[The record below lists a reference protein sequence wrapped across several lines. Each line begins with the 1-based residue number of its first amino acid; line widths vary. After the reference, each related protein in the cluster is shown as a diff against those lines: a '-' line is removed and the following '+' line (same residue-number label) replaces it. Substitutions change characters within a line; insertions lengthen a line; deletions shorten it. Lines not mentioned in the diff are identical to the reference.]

1 MCAFRKFASPVIVC
15 TLSVL
20 PAAALASGFAL
31 QEQNASGLG
40 NAFAGAGA
48 VAGDASTIFFNPAG
62 MSHLPGT
69 QFAIAGDLV
78 VPSAKFNN
86 TGSIAAPL
94 QPLGGTGGDAEGP
107 ALVPSGYLSYQ
118 VNPRLWLGVGLNAP
132 FGLVTEYDSDW
143 MGRFQ
148 AIKSSLTTYNL
159 NPSIAFKL
167 NDTVT
172 IGAGIDYQY
181 AKAELTN
188 AVDYSALAFGTP
200 LFPLVGAGQSGTVK
214 LDGNDTAWGFN
225 LGAMFNLSP
234 ATRIG
239 LAYRSAIRYTI
250 SGNVSFSDVPAAFGL
265 SPTASAGV
273 ANGPVS
279 ADLKLPP
286 SASLSLFHKLHP
298 RGDIMADLSWTGWS
312 SFHELKVVRDNGVVL
327 SDTKE
332 NWSDTW
338 RIGAG
343 ANYHYNSRW
352 TWRFGV
358 AYDQSPTD
366 DQYRTARVPDADRY
380 WVALGAQYRLTP
392 RDVIDVGYAH
402 IFVRDASIDHG
413 APGAGRL
420 VGSYDSR
427 PDNIGI
433 QYSRRF

>member
-1 MCAFRKFASPVIVC
+1 MSAFRKVVSSAVVC
-15 TLSVL
+15 ALSALSGV
-20 PAAALASGFAL
+20 AAASGFAL

-62 MSHLPGT
+62 MSNLPGT

-78 VPSAKFNN
+78 IPSAKFNN
-86 TGSIAAPL
+86 TGSTAAPL
-94 QPLGGTGGDAEGP
+94 QPLGGNGGDAEGP

-118 VNPRLWLGVGLNAP
+118 VNPRLWFGVGLNAP

-159 NPSIAFKL
+159 NPSIAFKV
-167 NDTVT
+167 NERFT

-188 AVDYSALAFGTP
+188 AVNYSALVSGTA
-200 LFPLVGAGQSGTVK
+200 LFPLVGTGQSGTATLK
-214 LDGNDTAWGFN
+214 GHDDAWGFN
-225 LGAMFNLSP
+225 LGAMFNLDA
-234 ATRIG
+234 ATRVG
-239 LAYRSAIRYTI
+239 LSYRSAIHYTI
-250 SGNVSFSDVPAAFGL
+250 SGNVSFSDVPTAFGL

-273 ANGPVS
+273 ANGPVT

-286 SASLSLFHKLHP
+286 SASLSLFHKLNP
-298 RGDIMADLSWTGWS
+298 RWDIMADLSWTGWS
-312 SFHELKVVRDNGVVL
+312 TFHELKVVRSDGVVL

-366 DQYRTARVPDADRY
+366 DQYRTARVPDQDRY

-392 RDVIDVGYAH
+392 KDVIDVGYAH
-402 IFVRDASIDHG
+402 IFVRDASVDQS
-413 APGAGRL
+413 APGAGSL
-420 VGSYDSR
+420 VGTYDSSS
-427 PDNIGI
+427 DNIGI